1 MAKVFINMI
10 VNILYRILTVTNMG
24 KKEEFV
30 NKQVRIFTPF
40 HKVIHK
46 SSTIC
51 G

>member
-1 MAKVFINMI
+1 MAKVFINRT
-10 VNILYRILTVTNMG
+10 VNILSKILTLKNVG
-24 KKEEFV
+24 EKKEFV
-30 NKQVRIFTPF
+30 NVEDKIVTPF